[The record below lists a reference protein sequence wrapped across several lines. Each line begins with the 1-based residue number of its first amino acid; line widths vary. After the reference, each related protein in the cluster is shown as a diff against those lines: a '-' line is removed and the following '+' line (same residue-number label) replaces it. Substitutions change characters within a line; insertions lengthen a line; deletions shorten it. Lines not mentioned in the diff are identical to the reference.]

1 MNTLEKDI
9 YKKKINKS
17 YYLTLNDLLL
27 GVTYEELIEDMFEFE
42 RKEMYELCEGIKQ
55 ALLYAEEKTY
65 KEIKIEVENY
75 ESRNQSIEY

>member
-9 YKKKINKS
+9 YKKKIDKS

-27 GVTYEELIEDMFEFE
+27 GVTYEELIQDMFEFE
-42 RKEMYELCEGIKQ
+42 KKEMYELCEGIKK

>member
-1 MNTLEKDI
+1 MNTLEKDT

>member
-1 MNTLEKDI
+1 MNTLEKDT

-27 GVTYEELIEDMFEFE
+27 GVTFEELIEDMFEFE

>member
-1 MNTLEKDI
+1 MNTLEKDT

-75 ESRNQSIEY
+75 ESRNQSIKY

>member
-1 MNTLEKDI
+1 MNTLEKDT

-65 KEIKIEVENY
+65 KEIKTEVENY
-75 ESRNQSIEY
+75 ESRNQPIEY

>member
-1 MNTLEKDI
+1 M
-9 YKKKINKS
+9 INKS

>member
-1 MNTLEKDI
+1 MSTLEKDT
-9 YKKKINKS
+9 YKSKIDKS

-27 GVTYEELIEDMFEFE
+27 GVTYEELIQDMFEFE
-42 RKEMYELCEGIKQ
+42 RKEMYELCEGIRK

>member
-1 MNTLEKDI
+1 MNTLEKDT

-42 RKEMYELCEGIKQ
+42 RKEMYELCKGIKQ

>member
-1 MNTLEKDI
+1 MSTLEKDT
-9 YKKKINKS
+9 YKKKIDKS

-27 GVTYEELIEDMFEFE
+27 GVTYEELIQDMFEFE
-42 RKEMYELCEGIKQ
+42 KKEMYELCEGIKK